1 MKKIIGI
8 LFVIPFFAKA
18 QPITNLEDFDYQKFQ
33 WGYYFGINSL
43 DFRLDYERFD
53 YTNPSLTDIQTK
65 KSTGFN
71 VGLTGDLRLVDH
83 LSLRFEP
90 GLIYNKRHL
99 EFPNFTTESDRIHE
113 VHSTYIYIPV
123 LVKYG
128 TKRWNNFKPYIT
140 GGASVTMNL
149 SANNKSQ
156 ADNSEGKFRVN
167 PTIFFYEL
175 GVGVDFY
182 TPHFRF
188 SPSIRGLF
196 SINNELIPDKNP
208 ASPWTGN
215 LRGLFTRAIVLNL
228 TFE

>member
-33 WGYYFGINSL
+33 WGYYFGLNSL
-43 DFRLDYERFD
+43 DFRLDYQKLD
-53 YTNPSLTDIQTK
+53 YTTNNLIDIQTK
-65 KSTGFN
+65 KSAGFN

-99 EFPNFTTESDRIHE
+99 EFPNFTNDNERIRDIN
-113 VHSTYIYIPV
+113 STYIYVPV
-123 LVKYG
+123 LLKYG
-128 TKRWNNFKPYIT
+128 AKRWYNFKPYIT
-140 GGASVTMNL
+140 AGASMTLNL
-149 SANNKSQ
+149 SANNRSH

-175 GVGVDFY
+175 GFGIDFY

-188 SPSIRGLF
+188 TPSIRGLF
-196 SINNELIPDKNP
+196 SINNELIWDNAP
-208 ASPWTGN
+208 ASPWTSNIKG
-215 LRGLFTRAIVLNL
+215 LYTRGIMINL